1 MLKITLTVLAVL
13 TVVMFTGMTLWT
25 ANYIGANNQ
34 LDSTFTV
41 DGCRKAIDRMTE
53 AEKTAHLQ
61 MTLYA
66 DTLFP
71 LVYGSFLCGLLVL
84 FKAPWGF
91 YLLPAFTVVA
101 DYVENFCQW
110 KALKDADGY
119 LLLKVVMTDIKFAGL
134 AIASAVVLV
143 LFGRWWFCPSCR

>member
-1 MLKITLTVLAVL
+1 MLKITLIVLAVL
-13 TVVMFTGMTLWT
+13 TVAMFAGMTLWT
-25 ANYIGANNQ
+25 ANYIGAKNQ

-41 DGCRKAIDRMTE
+41 EGCREAIKRMTDD
-53 AEKTAHLQ
+53 EKTAHLQ

-71 LVYGSFLCGLLVL
+71 LLYGSFLCGLLVL

-91 YLLPAFTVVA
+91 YLVPAFTVVA

-110 KALKDADGY
+110 KALKNGDGY
-119 LLLKVVMTDIKFAGL
+119 LLLKVVMTDLKFAGL
-134 AIASAVVLV
+134 AIASAVLLA
-143 LFGRWWFCPSCR
+143 LFGRWWFCTTGR